1 MHFEKITYDQWIKD
15 MTKYFGGLDEKTTE
29 EVSNMYKDIKLPKR
43 ATKHSAGYDFFIPAN
58 LLIPMEENV
67 VIPTGIRWVCDKEED
82 KNKVLSIYPRSGLGF
97 KTGIHLMNTVGII
110 DADYYEADNEGHI
123 MIKMCNPMGLHTN
136 PRGNIEIK
144 IGEAFAQGIISEFY
158 TCDNEEKVETQ
169 RTGGMGSTD

>member
-1 MHFEKITYDQWIKD
+1 MHFEKITYDQWLKD
-15 MTKYFGGLDEKTTE
+15 MTKYYGGLDENKTE

-67 VIPTGIRWVCDKEED
+67 VIPTGIRWVCDKEKD

-110 DADYYEADNEGHI
+110 DADYY
-123 MIKMCNPMGLHTN
+123 C
-136 PRGNIEIK
+136 
-144 IGEAFAQGIISEFY
+144 
-158 TCDNEEKVETQ
+158 
-169 RTGGMGSTD
+169 RT